1 MKYDL
6 IVAGVGGQGIISI
19 AAVLGRAAMDAGLRI
34 KQSEIHGMAQRGGSV
49 YSHLRI
55 SDREIYSDVIPSGS
69 ADMILSVEP
78 MEALRYLAF
87 LSSEGILI
95 SNEVPFQNISN
106 YPDVDAIHQ
115 EIRKLERHLLFDADR
130 LAKEN
135 GSPRSMNMAMLGA
148 ASPFIDI
155 PQEGFEEAMK
165 ARFAS
170 KGERIVDVNLKVF
183 RAARDLAGEAAPA

>member
-170 KGERIVDVNLKVF
+170 KGERVVDVNLKVF

>member
-6 IVAGVGGQGIISI
+6 IIAGVGGQGIISI